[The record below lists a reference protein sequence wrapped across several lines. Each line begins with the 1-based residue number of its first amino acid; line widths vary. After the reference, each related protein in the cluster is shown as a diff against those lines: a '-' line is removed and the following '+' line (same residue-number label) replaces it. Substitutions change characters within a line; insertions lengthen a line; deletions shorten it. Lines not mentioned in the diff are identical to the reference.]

1 MIFTT
6 LKAKLYAGAG
16 MLLGVLLVAVRV
28 LTKQNSRL
36 RSRAEYASAKA
47 NRARVVA
54 QEDIHVEKQTR
65 SHRADLINELEET
78 DDSTGFRDPNRLFN
92 DTDD

>member
-16 MLLGVLLVAVRV
+16 IALGVLLVAVRV

-36 RSRAEYASAKA
+36 RSRVENAEAKA
-47 NRARVVA
+47 NHARVVA

-65 SHRADLINELEET
+65 SHRADLINELEE
-78 DDSTGFRDPNRLFN
+78 DNDSTGFRDPNKLFD